1 MHCTATFLEFT
12 WLSYLDITLVPRLPI
27 VQAELLVWFY
37 QLHLVLFP
45 DILAIILSLS
55 AGIKDAK
62 LESGPDKESQ
72 N

>member
-45 DILAIILSLS
+45 DILAIIFSLS

-72 N
+72 I